1 MFLLTLSFLAGILT
15 ILTPCVL
22 PVIPVIVGGS
32 IEDKDR
38 WKPVRIVSAL
48 AITVFI
54 FTLLLKVSTLFIGV
68 NNTVWE
74 IASGFLIMLV
84 GLAMLFNKQWQYIA
98 VELGL
103 SNRSHE
109 ALHDNTQKN
118 SALSDIFVGIVLG
131 PVFTSCSPTYF
142 FIVGTVIPQDLAT
155 GIINLIV
162 YILGL
167 TISLLLVS
175 FAGQKLLS
183 KLQVYSRPD
192 SKVRQVVAILFI
204 VTGFLIASGLIKDL
218 EAYLIQSSG
227 VDFLYLESKL
237 QEMIPSN
244 SNF

>member
-1 MFLLTLSFLAGILT
+1 
-15 ILTPCVL
+15 
-22 PVIPVIVGGS
+22 
-32 IEDKDR
+32 
-38 WKPVRIVSAL
+38 
-48 AITVFI
+48 
-54 FTLLLKVSTLFIGV
+54 
-68 NNTVWE
+68 
-74 IASGFLIMLV
+74 MLV